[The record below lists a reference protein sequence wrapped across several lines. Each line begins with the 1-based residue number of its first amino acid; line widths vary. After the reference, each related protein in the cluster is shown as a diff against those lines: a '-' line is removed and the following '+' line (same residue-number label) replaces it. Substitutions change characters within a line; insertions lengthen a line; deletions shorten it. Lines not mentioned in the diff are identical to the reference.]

1 VNTLIPVVLSGGAGT
16 RLWPLSRT
24 QFPKQFCEL
33 FDETLLTQT
42 LKRVLPLGQPI
53 VLTTEALRVLT
64 ERTLRDLKLDP
75 SRAIYEPGPRNTAP
89 AIALLVHTLK
99 KSYSGDTLVGVFPAD
114 HRVTKPQIFHDAVKA
129 AAKAAAEGYICTLGI
144 EPTFAA
150 TGYGYIEVG
159 DAIGTSGARTSIRF
173 REKPDAATAEE
184 FVKSGQFFWNA
195 GMFVFRI
202 DTMEAALTA
211 HAPEVMKAF
220 EGLNATSSNVAEVYK
235 KTPEISIDYAVMERE
250 KKQACVPCACGWSDM
265 GSWDEIAEAIPSA
278 EMTRVRSENNF
289 AFSTRSK
296 TIGMVGVSD
305 LIVVDT
311 EDALLIAKKGESQST
326 KELVAELK
334 KKTSDKTLEQRT
346 FEIRPWGSFE
356 VLRDT
361 DNFKSKV
368 IQVLPG
374 QQLSYQSHKKRAEH
388 WVITQGHPEVVLNDE
403 VISLKPGE
411 NVYIPLGAKHRIR
424 NPSATES
431 VEFVEVQVGTYFG
444 EDDIIRYQD
453 DYKRV

>member
-1 VNTLIPVVLSGGAGT
+1 MKTLIPVVLSGGAGT
-16 RLWPLSRT
+16 RLWPISRT

-33 FDETLLTQT
+33 FDENLLAQT

-64 ERTLRDLKLDP
+64 ERTLKDLKLDP
-75 SRAIYEPGPRNTAP
+75 KAAIYEPGPRNTAP
-89 AIALLVHTLK
+89 AIALLLHKLK
-99 KSYSGDTLVGVFPAD
+99 QDHSGDTIVGVFPAD
-114 HRVTKPQIFHDAVKA
+114 HRVTKPGVFQDAVRA

-159 DAIGTSGARTSIRF
+159 DGVGSTGVRASVRF
-173 REKPDAATAEE
+173 REKPDARTAEE
-184 FVKSGQFFWNA
+184 FVSSGHFFWNA

-202 DTMEAALTA
+202 DAMEKALNT

-220 EGLNATSSNVAEVYK
+220 SALNQNFDNLAEVYK
-235 KTPEISIDYAVMERE
+235 SAPEISIDYAVMERE

-265 GSWDEIAEAIPSA
+265 GSWDEIAETIPSSA
-278 EMTRVRSENNF
+278 ITGIRSENNF
-289 AFSTRSK
+289 AFSTRAK

-311 EDALLIAKKGESQST
+311 VDAILIAKKGESQAT
-326 KELVAELK
+326 KELVATLK
-334 KKTSDKTLEQRT
+334 KTKDTTLDQRT

-361 DNFKSKV
+361 ESFKSKV
-368 IQVLPG
+368 IHVLPG
-374 QQLSYQSHKKRAEH
+374 QQLSYQSHTKRAEH
-388 WVITQGHPEVVLNDE
+388 WVIIQGHPEVVLNDK
-403 VISLKPGE
+403 VLKLSPGE
-411 NVYIPLGAKHRIR
+411 NVYIPVGAKHRIR
-424 NPSATES
+424 NPSTTETI
-431 VEFVEVQVGTYFG
+431 EFVEVQVGTYFG
-444 EDDIIRYQD
+444 EDDIMRYQD
-453 DYKRV
+453 DYSRV